1 MLTLTV
7 ADKVL
12 KSVYLDVVAEQI
24 NRRTSP
30 FYNMVEKGSED
41 VAGKEIVSP
50 CRFGINGGIGCTSED
65 GDLPISSPTSFL
77 QLKAPLI
84 NIFGNLEISDKVIRA
99 SQGTTGSFVNLLNN
113 ELDSLLEAAKFNFGR
128 MLFQD
133 GSGILA
139 TVSDH
144 STSTTTLF
152 AVDKV
157 KHLMEG
163 MVIDFVDSTGA
174 VLSAGNKIVLIDRQK
189 KTVKVSKAA
198 EDIEVGTYLVLQ
210 GSYKNELYG
219 LPYMFNNDIT
229 TLYGNSRI
237 ALNYL
242 LPVEYEVE
250 NLSCD
255 SMQQTL
261 DNIEEKCGT
270 IPNLMLMSYDI
281 RRKYLSHL
289 QSSRMNFDY
298 MYLDGGFKTMSYN
311 GIPMY
316 ADQFVDDN
324 TMFLIN
330 SEDYKLQQLGDWSW
344 LEGEGGRILRQM
356 DNKPAYGA
364 TLVKYA
370 NLICTRPIAQSKLTI
385 KEAVV
390 PETEE

>member
-30 FYNMVEKGSED
+30 FYNMIEKGSED
-41 VAGKEIVSP
+41 VAGKEILSP
-50 CRFGINGGIGCTSED
+50 CRFGINGGIGCTTEE
-65 GDLPISSPTSFL
+65 GNLPVSSPTSFI

-99 SQGTTGSFVNLLNN
+99 SQGTTGSFINLLNN

-133 GSGILA
+133 GSGVLA
-139 TVSDH
+139 TVSN
-144 STSTTTLF
+144 LG
-152 AVDKV
+152 ANVYGVDKV

-163 MVIDFVDSTGA
+163 MVVDFINANGTV
-174 VLSAGNKIVLIDRQK
+174 VSAGNKILLIDRQR
-189 KTVKVSKAA
+189 KTIKLSKF
-198 EDIEVGTYLVLQ
+198 ETDVEVGNLIVMQ
-210 GSYKNELYG
+210 GSYNNELYG
-219 LPYMFNNDIT
+219 LPYMFNNDIPT
-229 TLYGNSRI
+229 MYGNSRMV
-237 ALNYL
+237 LNYL
-242 LPVEYEVE
+242 LPVSYQVE
-250 NLSCD
+250 DLSCD

-261 DNIEEKCGT
+261 DSIEEKCGT
-270 IPNLMLMSYDI
+270 IPDLMLMSYDI
-281 RRKYLSHL
+281 RRKYLNHL
-289 QSSRMNFDY
+289 QSTRMNLDY

-316 ADQFVDDN
+316 ADQFIDDN

-330 SEDYKLQQLGDWSW
+330 SEDFKLQQLGDWNW
-344 LEGEGGRILRQM
+344 LEGEGGRILRQL

-370 NLICTRPIAQSKLTI
+370 NLICTRPVAQSKLTI
-385 KEAVV
+385 VDPEA
-390 PETEE
+390 